1 MVYSKKTIQLLLIS
15 IIGIILIVYVC
26 GCYGSSVLEGYTGWQ
41 GMAARPAPPAVTEED
56 VVPLRKEL
64 EGLFFQAGEA
74 LCPSFNMVK
83 DEIAKGKKG
92 SAAEKEA
99 AAVAQMRKEAGGKI
113 YDCRSY
119 PDHLQ
124 VPADIGAIVEASA
137 VYLDK
142 KLGGLLER
150 VEAALSC
157 KPLPIVEDGGA
168 ADENS
173 VDVEVP
179 AELKETF
186 IGSAQRG
193 EHYRNDGWN
202 DADVRPGGE
211 HYRNVTEYYADVPQ
225 EAAEPVCSPEQMK
238 TRDAIAAQ
246 KAAAAAAASCKAP
259 TEISYAQ
266 QKQLLETRI
275 KNLSRALKDPAWGP
289 RITRIQGTLRRFQEI
304 KAKVDAGTLVPNC
317 GPNF

>member
-1 MVYSKKTIQLLLIS
+1 
-15 IIGIILIVYVC
+15 
-26 GCYGSSVLEGYTGWQ
+26 
-41 GMAARPAPPAVTEED
+41 
-56 VVPLRKEL
+56 
-64 EGLFFQAGEA
+64 
-74 LCPSFNMVK
+74 MVK
-83 DEIAKGKKG
+83 EEIAKGKKG

-137 VYLDK
+137 TYLDK
-142 KLGGLLER
+142 KLAGLLER

-157 KPLPIVEDGGA
+157 KPLPIVEGEGG
-168 ADENS
+168 DENS
-173 VDVEVP
+173 IDIDVP

-186 IGSAQRG
+186 TGARQGG
-193 EHYRNDGWN
+193 EHYRNNGWN
-202 DADVRPGGE
+202 DAGAMPGGE
-211 HYRNVTEYYADVPQ
+211 HYRNNGWNDAGARPGGENYRTVVEYYADVPQ
-225 EAAEPVCSPEQMK
+225 EAVCSPDQMK
-238 TRDAIAAQ
+238 TRAAIAAE
-246 KAAAAAAASCKAP
+246 KAAAASAASCKAP

-266 QKQLLETRI
+266 QKQLLEARI
-275 KNLSRALKDPAWGP
+275 KNLSRTLKDPAWAP
-289 RITRIQGTLRRFQEI
+289 RIIRVKATLRRFQEI

>member
-1 MVYSKKTIQLLLIS
+1 M
-15 IIGIILIVYVC
+15 VYVC
-26 GCYGSSVLEGYTGWQ
+26 GCFGQSVLEGYAGWQ
-41 GMAARPAPPAVTEED
+41 GMAARPVAPAITVED

-64 EGLFFQAGEA
+64 EALFIQAGEA

-83 DEIAKGKKG
+83 EEIAKGKKG
-92 SAAEKEA
+92 SATEKEA

-137 VYLDK
+137 AYLDK
-142 KLGGLLER
+142 KLAGLLER

-157 KPLPIVEDGGA
+157 KPLPIVEGEGDDEEGFAPHSGA
-168 ADENS
+168 YPERAPGAREGFAS
-173 VDVEVP
+173 
-179 AELKETF
+179 
-186 IGSAQRG
+186 QR
-193 EHYRNDGWN
+193 
-202 DADVRPGGE
+202 E
-211 HYRNVTEYYADVPQ
+211 HYRNVVEYYADVPQ
-225 EAAEPVCSPEQMK
+225 EAVCSPDQMK
-238 TRDAIAAQ
+238 TRAAIAAE
-246 KAAAAAAASCKAP
+246 KAAAASAASCKAP

-266 QKQLLETRI
+266 QKQLLEARI
-275 KNLSRALKDPAWGP
+275 KNLSRALKDPAWAP
-289 RITRIQGTLRRFQEI
+289 RITRVKATLRRFQEI